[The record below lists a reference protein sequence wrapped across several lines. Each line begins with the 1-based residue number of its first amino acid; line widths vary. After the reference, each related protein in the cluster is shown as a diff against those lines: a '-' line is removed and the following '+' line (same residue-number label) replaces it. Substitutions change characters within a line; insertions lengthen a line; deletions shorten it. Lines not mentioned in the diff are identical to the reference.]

1 MGLQDGLMSGRQEQ
15 VEWETVTEVHAEGN
29 IEKQFRLRKPSQERR
44 EKWGLKPIITFFLSI
59 RDDIASEKNSHLR
72 MNDR

>member
-15 VEWETVTEVHAEGN
+15 VKRETVTEVHAEGN

-44 EKWGLKPIITFFLSI
+44 EKC
-59 RDDIASEKNSHLR
+59 KNTYKIKICTY
-72 MNDR
+72 MQI